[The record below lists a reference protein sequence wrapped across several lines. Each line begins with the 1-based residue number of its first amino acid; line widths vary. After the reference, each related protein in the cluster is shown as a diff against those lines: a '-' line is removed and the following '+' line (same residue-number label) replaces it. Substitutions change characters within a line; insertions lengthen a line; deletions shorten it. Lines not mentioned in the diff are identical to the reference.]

1 MTGDQ
6 ADFVRRLRAALPAR
20 WFPDESPVLDAVL
33 NGLAASGA
41 WLYALA
47 QYAKRQARIASAQG
61 IWLDIISTD
70 FFAPGRMTRQLNE
83 TDAAFSARIRKEILR
98 ERATRHGVSQAVTD
112 LTGITPRIFEPRNP
126 SDTGGYNVGGVGYG
140 VGGGYGDLQL
150 PFQYFVV
157 AFRPAGG
164 GVANVAGYSNLRI
177 GVTSSPGGYG
187 AGGFEYASP
196 SMIAGA
202 VTDQQ
207 IYDTI
212 AATTPAATIA
222 WTQGLAAGNAGVGA
236 IVSPAHALSR
246 QASSGRLSV
255 SVVAASTLAALV
267 GRGAAL
273 ARGYLNLPGIVLVGG
288 KGAARGRLGGIALTL
303 AATSGRAAAHGGLD
317 KYGTTTV
324 FAHGGAK
331 ARGALAAPTITQVLA
346 LAGRSGAKASG
357 YGFISGAGAQAPSA
371 PTGLT
376 TSNESASSVTLNWTP
391 D

>member
-6 ADFVRRLRAALPAR
+6 ADFVRRLRAAIPAR
-20 WFPDESPVLDAVL
+20 WFPDDAPVLDVVL
-33 NGLAASGA
+33 NGLAATWT

-61 IWLDIISTD
+61 VWLDIVSTD

-83 TDAAFSARIRKEILR
+83 LDAPFSARIRKEILR
-98 ERATRHGVSQAVTD
+98 ERATRHGVSQAVAD

-150 PFQYFVV
+150 PFQYFVI

-164 GVANVAGYSNLRI
+164 GVANVGGYGNLRI
-177 GVTSSPGGYG
+177 GVTSAPGGYG
-187 AGGFEYASP
+187 AGAMEYATP
-196 SMIAGA
+196 AMIAGA

-212 AATTPAATIA
+212 AATTPVATIA
-222 WTQGLAAGNAGVGA
+222 WTQGLAAGNAAAGA
-236 IVSPAHALSR
+236 IASPAHALSR

-267 GRGAAL
+267 S
-273 ARGYLNLPGIVLVGG
+273 I
-288 KGAARGRLGGIALTL
+288 
-303 AATSGRAAAHGGLD
+303 GRAAARGALNSVPGILGADGTAKARGALGGIGLALAATRGRSASRGALGQ
-317 KYGTTTV
+317 YGTTTI
-324 FAHGGAK
+324 FARGGAKARGTISAPSLVQTAILAGHGGAK
-331 ARGALAAPTITQVLA
+331 ARGTALATLSGGNGPAQPTSLA
-346 LAGRSGAKASG
+346 
-357 YGFISGAGAQAPSA
+357 
-371 PTGLT
+371 
-376 TSNESASSVTLNWTP
+376 TSNETASSVTLNWTG
-391 D
+391 